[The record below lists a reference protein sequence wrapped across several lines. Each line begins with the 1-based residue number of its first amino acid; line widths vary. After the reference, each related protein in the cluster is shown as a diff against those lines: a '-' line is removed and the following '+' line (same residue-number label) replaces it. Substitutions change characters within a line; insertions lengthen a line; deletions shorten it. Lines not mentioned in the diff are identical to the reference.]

1 MIYDK
6 SLRLPLWSVSQLE
19 DSEDN
24 VETDGCPQ
32 PQPPRIDKLVT
43 GDRSKKGEKISSTG
57 TSDPDG
63 ACSSHADF
71 GRITNLMAE
80 DTYNIMSF
88 VWICH
93 YVWAIP
99 VKVSPMT

>member
-24 VETDGCPQ
+24 VETESCL
-32 PQPPRIDKLVT
+32 QPPKIDKLVT
-43 GDRSKKGEKISSTG
+43 GDRSKKGEKTSSAG
-57 TSDPDG
+57 TPDTDG

-80 DTYNIMSF
+80 DSYNIMSF

-99 VKVSPMT
+99 VKVSPMS